1 MLTLLVVDDDEEVR
15 NQAMRAL
22 AGPHFRLASAADGRL
37 ALEQAALLKPDI
49 VICDV
54 DMPEMN
60 GFDVLA
66 ALKADPAHAQLQ
78 VMMLTAQSSRHA
90 MRLGMS
96 LGADDYL
103 TKPFSAEELVE
114 AVEGLIK
121 RRGRLEVFK
130 DSVTQQ
136 EDSLHGRFSNS
147 KPPRE
152 STLVTPPMPLP
163 AGAVND
169 AAVLY
174 AGIDDFNAIAGK
186 LSAPEVERLLTE
198 YFHRVGEP
206 VLAHGGQNLRLM
218 GDHLVAMFLPEA
230 ARPVPH
236 PHRALLAATEIAQ
249 TAPALSG
256 WMQGTF
262 ADSRLPDLTIGIGL
276 HVGAVDVDAETG
288 MLGGPAVNVA
298 ERLKA
303 AAMDL
308 DWTIVAS
315 HGVASL
321 ANAAVDLGKSAQLV
335 VAGLGQPLPVSE
347 VLQAKPPEEITLFE
361 KTVPIAAP
369 RVAGEARPP
378 RLEAE
383 VMSRLRQSVQTH
395 ATQTARSVKDAL
407 GDKLAL
413 LRSSDPSDT
422 GQPVQLE
429 GFTIVRRLGAGGM
442 SSIYLARRDRD
453 GALVVLKVMQLDPT
467 AKDLT
472 ARFVREF
479 SLLSTIEHPNIVRIF
494 NQGFT
499 DDMAYIAME
508 YFENGD
514 LRSRLKGPMPLRQVV
529 RVLSQVAGA
538 LAAIHE
544 LGIIHRDLK
553 PENLMVR
560 ANGDVVLADF
570 GIAKVTAVAGGAQAT
585 LTVTGE
591 VLGSPSYM
599 SPEQIAGKAV
609 TPLSDLYSL
618 GVMLYEMST
627 GLRPFRSS
635 SLVDLLSMHHQA
647 QVPSLTGEHTVL
659 QPVLD
664 RLMAKQPEGRYG
676 SAAAV
681 IRDLQAIDA
690 GA

>member
-1 MLTLLVVDDDEEVR
+1 MLTLLVVDDDDEVR
-15 NQAMRAL
+15 EKAMRAL
-22 AGPHFRLASAADGRL
+22 AGPHFRLASAANGRI

-54 DMPEMN
+54 DLPEIN

-78 VMMLTAQSSRHA
+78 VMMLTAQSSRNA

-103 TKPFSAEELVE
+103 TKPFDDQELVE

-121 RRGRLEVFK
+121 RRGRLEVFV
-130 DSVTQQ
+130 DSVTNQ

-152 STLVTPPMPLP
+152 STMVAPLMAAQ
-163 AGAVND
+163 AGNVPE

-174 AGIDDFNAIAGK
+174 AGIDEFNNIAAR
-186 LSAPEVERLLTE
+186 LSAPELEHLLTE
-198 YFHRVGEP
+198 YFQRVGEP

-218 GDHLVAMFLPEA
+218 GDHLVALFLPEQQ
-230 ARPVPH
+230 RTVSH

-249 TAPALSG
+249 LAPGLSG
-256 WMQGTF
+256 WMQKTF
-262 ADSRLPDLTIGIGL
+262 TDARLPALAIGIGL
-276 HVGAVDVDAETG
+276 HAGAVDVDPETG
-288 MLGGPAVNVA
+288 MPSGPAVNVA
-298 ERLKA
+298 ERLKSA
-303 AAMDL
+303 ATDL
-308 DWTIVAS
+308 QWTIVAS

-321 ANAAVDLGKSAQLV
+321 TNQALDLGKSAQLV
-335 VAGLGQPLPVSE
+335 VEGLGKPLGVSE
-347 VLQAKPPEEITLFE
+347 VLEAKPPEEITVFE
-361 KTVPIAAP
+361 KTVPIAIPTADERTP
-369 RVAGEARPP
+369 SV
-378 RLEAE
+378 RLHAD
-383 VMSRLRQSVQTH
+383 VVTRLRQSVQAH
-395 ATQTARSVKDAL
+395 ASQAARSVKDAL
-407 GDKLAL
+407 GEKLAL
-413 LRSSDPSDT
+413 LRSGDPADT
-422 GQPVQLE
+422 GQTVQLE

-453 GALVVLKVMQLDPT
+453 GALVVLKVMQLDPQ

-479 SLLSTIEHPNIVRIF
+479 SLLSTIEHPHIVRIF

-514 LRSRLKGPMPLRQVV
+514 LRSRLRGPLPPRLVT
-529 RVLSQVAGA
+529 RVLAQVAGA
-538 LAAIHE
+538 LDAIHA

-599 SPEQIAGKAV
+599 SPEQIAGKTV
-609 TPLSDLYSL
+609 TPQSDLYSL
-618 GVMLYEMST
+618 GVLLYEMAT
-627 GLRPFRSS
+627 GVRPFRST
-635 SLVDLLSMHHQA
+635 SLVELLSMHHKA
-647 QVPSLTGEHTVL
+647 DVPPLPAEHASL
-659 QPVLD
+659 QPLLD
-664 RLMAKQPEGRYG
+664 RLMAKKPDGRYT
-676 SAAAV
+676 SATEL
-681 IRDLQAIDA
+681 IRDLQALDA
-690 GA
+690 RA